1 MSETK
6 KVKQLKLNDMGG
18 SDRESLINYFTL
30 NYKANL
36 EKGSLERQKKN
47 LGVEDSGQI
56 STSQQQIDSKMIGE
70 LVKRHGRLSAL
81 EQRFIINTL
90 IQICKE
96 QLHPTNYPLALILGY
111 HLMPSS
117 VPLIDSKFDD
127 LIEKVRKEQNN
138 ERLMIALQL
147 SFRHILKLG
156 KLLTENSKFGKL
168 FDQIINGIID

>member
-1 MSETK
+1 
-6 KVKQLKLNDMGG
+6 
-18 SDRESLINYFTL
+18 
-30 NYKANL
+30 
-36 EKGSLERQKKN
+36 
-47 LGVEDSGQI
+47 
-56 STSQQQIDSKMIGE
+56 MIGE

-96 QLHPTNYPLALILGY
+96 QLHPDNYPLALILGY

-117 VPLIDSKFDD
+117 VPVIDSKFDE

-147 SFRHILKLG
+147 SFRHFIKLDSEG
-156 KLLTENSKFGKL
+156 RLLTENSKFPKL
-168 FDQIINGIID
+168 FDQVINGIID

>member
-1 MSETK
+1 
-6 KVKQLKLNDMGG
+6 
-18 SDRESLINYFTL
+18 
-30 NYKANL
+30 
-36 EKGSLERQKKN
+36 
-47 LGVEDSGQI
+47 
-56 STSQQQIDSKMIGE
+56 MIGE

-117 VPLIDSKFDD
+117 VPVIESKFDE

-147 SFRHILKLG
+147 SCRHYFKLDSEG
-156 KLLTENSKFGKL
+156 KLSTENSKYSKFPKL
-168 FDQIINGIID
+168 FDQTINGIID